1 LKNSSFPEISDELR
15 EITCSSERELL
26 DAPLLGIMRVM
37 GAPLQDIEKF
47 ALQAERD
54 LPQRKADRLISEKLF
69 GRFDAKYRP
78 KPRNLKMA

>member
-1 LKNSSFPEISDELR
+1 
-15 EITCSSERELL
+15 
-26 DAPLLGIMRVM
+26 VM

>member
-1 LKNSSFPEISDELR
+1 LKNSSFPVISDELR
-15 EITCSSERELL
+15 EITCSSERGLL
-26 DAPLLGIMRVM
+26 DALLGIMRVM